1 MKVFIS
7 QPMKDKTDA
16 EILKEREFAI
26 TKIKEKYGPDDAE
39 IINSLLINDYVSKNR
54 PLYCLGKSLT
64 LLAEADVAYFVK
76 GWEYARGCKIEH
88 TCAIEYGV
96 ECIEEEAYHCID
108 DGLTFGEAIQLMKK
122 GAKIARKGWN
132 GKGQYVELA
141 TNVSYKSPNGTVTNV
156 DHKDMGNK
164 ALAFVG
170 TSGVQLGWLASQAD
184 MLSEDWQTMD

>member
-26 TKIKEKYGPDDAE
+26 TKIKEKYCSDDVE
-39 IINSLLINDYVSKNR
+39 IIDSFFTHDYVSKNR
-54 PLYCLGKSLT
+54 PLYLLGKSLT

-96 ECIEEEAYHCID
+96 DCIVEE
-108 DGLTFGEAIQLMKK
+108 
-122 GAKIARKGWN
+122 
-132 GKGQYVELA
+132 
-141 TNVSYKSPNGTVTNV
+141 
-156 DHKDMGNK
+156 
-164 ALAFVG
+164 
-170 TSGVQLGWLASQAD
+170 
-184 MLSEDWQTMD
+184 